1 MKRTILSIVVATLLP
16 ASLLSAEPSAFGA
29 GDLDSANPYG
39 LTKSEKVLLE
49 NKQKLA
55 GLSEKTL
62 TVDNK
67 IDSLRER
74 VDGFQSVVETI
85 SKTSH
90 QNSLDVKTLLQTNK
104 ESLNYQNDRNNKI
117 DQLIKAN
124 SENIDKLKTLLSD
137 ISTTLDTIN
146 KNYVSKDE
154 YNNLVK
160 DVNDMKSLLGSKVK
174 TSASSSSKSSSSE
187 TDLDSLGN
195 TKVLARAEEHFKNK
209 EFSKAKEHFDF
220 LISKNYKV
228 AYANYMAG
236 ESSYKLKKYSDAI
249 SYYKDSGIK
258 NEKASYMPTL
268 MLHTAISMQKTKD
281 NENAKKFLNAIVE
294 GYSGTS
300 EAKEAKKILS
310 SLK

>member
-1 MKRTILSIVVATLLP
+1 MIKRTLPFIVVAVLFP
-16 ASLLSAEPSAFGA
+16 VSLLSAEPSAFGA
-29 GDLDSANPYG
+29 GDLDSTNPYG

-62 TVDNK
+62 TVDSK

-85 SKTSH
+85 SKTSN
-90 QNSLDVKTLLQTNK
+90 QNSLDVKALLEANK
-104 ESLNYQNDRNNKI
+104 ESLNYQNDRNTKI
-117 DQLIKAN
+117 DQLIKTN
-124 SENIDKLKTLLSD
+124 SDNIEKLKTLLSD

-146 KNYVSKDE
+146 KSYVSKNE

-160 DVNDMKSLLGSKVK
+160 DVNDMKTLLGSKVK
-174 TSASSSSKSSSSE
+174 VISKSSSNNVS
-187 TDLDSLGN
+187 DLDSLGN
-195 TKVLARAEEHFKNK
+195 SKVLIKADDYFRSK
-209 EFSKAKEHFDF
+209 EYSKSKEYFDY

-228 AYANYMAG
+228 PYANYMAG
-236 ESSYKLKKYSDAI
+236 ESSYKTKNYIDAI
-249 SYYKDSGIK
+249 SYYKESGMK

-268 MLHTAISMQKTKD
+268 LLHASIAMSKTKD
-281 NENAKKFLNAIVE
+281 NENAKKFLEVLISN
-294 GYSGTS
+294 YSKSS
-300 EAKEAKKILS
+300 EAIEAKKLLS

>member
-1 MKRTILSIVVATLLP
+1 MKHTISFIVVAAFLP
-16 ASLLSAEPSAFGA
+16 VCLLSAEPSAFGA
-29 GDLDSANPYG
+29 GDLDSPNPYG

-85 SKTSH
+85 AKTSH
-90 QNSLDVKTLLQTNK
+90 QNDLDIKALLQSNK
-104 ESLNYQNDRNNKI
+104 DTLNYQSDRNTKI

-124 SENIDKLKTLLSD
+124 SDNIEKLKSLLSD

-160 DVNDMKSLLGSKVK
+160 DVNDIKGLLGSRMKSNAKKVE
-174 TSASSSSKSSSSE
+174 SE
-187 TDLDSLGN
+187 TDLDALGN
-195 TKVLARAEEHFKNK
+195 AKVYVKADELYKKK
-209 EFSKAKEHFDF
+209 EYSK
-220 LISKNYKV
+220 SKNYYDYLIAKNYKA
-228 AYANYMAG
+228 AYSNYMAG
-236 ESSYKLKKYSDAI
+236 EISFKTKKYADAI
-249 SYYKDSGIK
+249 AYYKESGLK
-258 NEKASYMPTL
+258 NEKASYMPDL
-268 MLHTAISMQKTKD
+268 MLHTAIAMYKTKD
-281 NENAKKFLNAIVE
+281 IENAKKFLNAIIA
-294 GYSGTS
+294 GYPDSSQAS
-300 EAKEAKKILS
+300 EAKKVLS
-310 SLK
+310 NLK

>member
-1 MKRTILSIVVATLLP
+1 MKRTISYIVVAALFP

-85 SKTSH
+85 SKVSH
-90 QNSLDVKTLLQTNK
+90 QNNLDIKALLQNNK
-104 ESLNYQNDRNNKI
+104 ENLNYQNDRNTKI
-117 DQLIKAN
+117 DQLIKTD
-124 SENIDKLKTLLSD
+124 SENIEKLKVLLGD

-160 DVNDMKSLLGSKVK
+160 DVNDIKSILGTRMKSSTKSDSK
-174 TSASSSSKSSSSE
+174 TLAQA

-195 TKVLARAEEHFKNK
+195 SKVLTKAEEFFKNK
-209 EFSKAKEHFDF
+209 EFGKAKEYFEY
-220 LISKNYKV
+220 LISKNYKA

-236 ESSYKLKKYSDAI
+236 ESSYKQKKYSDAVA
-249 SYYKDSGIK
+249 YYKESGMK

-268 MLHTAISMQKTKD
+268 LLHTAISMTKTKD
-281 NENAKKFLNAIVE
+281 TENAKKFLNAIIE
-294 GYSGTS
+294 GYSDS
-300 EAKEAKKILS
+300 QEAKEAKKLLS
-310 SLK
+310 NLK